1 MNDLAD
7 LLPKPLPD
15 SVPRMKTVFTAV
27 LLLFQLQPVLG
38 TVACLGFSGEP
49 TEQAC
54 TMPEHSQPQTGSIAV
69 AGPVAESC
77 QSATFCTPAPLA
89 IPELSNSLETA
100 VPFHEGAGTLA
111 ATLLRGISP
120 APPFHPPRA

>member
-1 MNDLAD
+1 M
-7 LLPKPLPD
+7 
-15 SVPRMKTVFTAV
+15 RTVFAAL

-54 TMPEHSQPQTGSIAV
+54 SMPEHSQPQTGSLTDSGDV
-69 AGPVAESC
+69 AQSC
-77 QSATFCTPAPLA
+77 QSATICMPAPLA
-89 IPELSNSLETA
+89 IPELSSNLETA

-111 ATLLRGISP
+111 ATLPRGISP